1 MKGERRRKKITEKFL
16 RKKRRKKKRKKRREK
31 GKGER
36 SSVKMEEEVEWEVEW
51 NGGEWEVGGVAKQNH
66 LEKKKCENGGL
77 SNACKGCM
85 EGWVGGEMNQ

>member
-1 MKGERRRKKITEKFL
+1 MG
-16 RKKRRKKKRKKRREK
+16 
-31 GKGER
+31 G
-36 SSVKMEEEVEWEVEW
+36 
-51 NGGEWEVGGVAKQNH
+51 NGRLGVAKQNH